1 MILELILLYLVFLAI
16 ENIRRDFLDFK
27 LLDDFRN
34 NLVVFGIFG
43 YRKYWV
49 FEISLELCWVLEI
62 LIVYF
67 LGGSLLGVLVGED
80 N

>member
-1 MILELILLYLVFLAI
+1 MILEIILLYLVFLAI
-16 ENIRRDFLDFK
+16 ETISRDFLDFK

-49 FEISLELCWVLEI
+49 FEISL
-62 LIVYF
+62 
-67 LGGSLLGVLVGED
+67 
-80 N
+80 